1 MGDSEFVNRLMR
13 RKLMLPPLAGYTDR
27 PYRSVLAE
35 FNPPFICT
43 EMISPFAII
52 HINPMIFK
60 MLEKVKGNHMSGVQL
75 IGSDTKAMAK
85 AAKTVEQLGY
95 NYVDINMGCAV
106 KTVVESGGGVAL
118 MKNEEKANEIV
129 SAITSAVEIPVTC
142 KLRLGAS
149 NNARN
154 AVSLARRLQN
164 AGVAAITVHG
174 RTGEKKFGLK
184 VEPEGI
190 REVVEAIEI
199 PVIANGGVFTGR
211 DAAEMLELTGAV
223 AVMPGRGIVGN
234 PWIIP
239 DIEAAVSGLHYESP
253 TLSERRKVCLTHLNS
268 MIEHYGELKGVI
280 SMRRILPRYFT
291 KCINSSSLKRDNQR
305 ATSISEI
312 LELIEHIQENGFR
325 IYYSDN
331 GQSK

>member
-1 MGDSEFVNRLMR
+1 MSDSEFVKRLLM

-27 PYRSVLAE
+27 PYRTVLAE

-43 EMISPFAII
+43 EMISPFSII
-52 HINPMIFK
+52 HLNPTIFK
-60 MLEKVKGNHMSGVQL
+60 MLEKVKGSHMSGVQL
-75 IGSDTKAMAK
+75 IGSDTKAMAD
-85 AAKTVEQLGY
+85 AAKIVEQLGY

-142 KLRLGAS
+142 KLRLGAT

-164 AGVAAITVHG
+164 AGVTAITIHG

-190 REVVEAIEI
+190 REVVESIKI
-199 PVIANGGVFTGR
+199 PAIANGGVFTGG
-211 DAAEMLELTGAV
+211 DAAEMLHLTGAA
-223 AVMPGRGIVGN
+223 AVMPGRGIIGN

-239 DIEAAVSGLHYESP
+239 EIEATVSDSHYEQP
-253 TLSERRKVCLTHLNS
+253 TLSDRRKICLTHLNS

-280 SMRRILPRYFT
+280 SMRRILPKYFT

-305 ATSISEI
+305 ATSIKDISE
-312 LELIEHIQENGFR
+312 LLAHLQEEG
-325 IYYSDN
+325 
-331 GQSK
+331 SKFSYQGTG